1 MAKDIHAIT
10 QRSGDDHFVLLFDDR
25 NRQEIIDQIEAW
37 TIDPDSPLTT
47 EQATRMIRAIRAAPR
62 FEPNEA
68 IEPLRGGLGA
78 LDAPLI

>member
-62 FEPNEA
+62 FERSCESDLGVFRVHG
-68 IEPLRGGLGA
+68 PLLKW
-78 LDAPLI
+78 